1 MNIFIKKVKKEKRMH
16 IYLLFFS
23 IIIASCAQIL
33 FKFYTINQ
41 SITPPNGFLESI
53 LNIKLIAGFFLYF
66 CSSILYILALKN
78 IDLSIA
84 YPTIAVSYILIIVL
98 SFFIFKESISLNK
111 IIGIILIT
119 LGVSFL
125 WK

>member
-1 MNIFIKKVKKEKRMH
+1 MH